1 MIDDAMNR
9 LKVKRGSELP
19 QAKLTEDD
27 VRLIRQAVEERER
40 LRAEAS
46 RLTNKSLAEFF
57 NVHRRTIDRVTEG
70 YNWTQI

>member
-1 MIDDAMNR
+1 MIDDVFNR

-46 RLTNKSLAEFF
+46 RLTNKSLAGFF
-57 NVHRRTIDRVTEG
+57 NVHQRTIDKITEG
-70 YNWTQI
+70 HGWTHV